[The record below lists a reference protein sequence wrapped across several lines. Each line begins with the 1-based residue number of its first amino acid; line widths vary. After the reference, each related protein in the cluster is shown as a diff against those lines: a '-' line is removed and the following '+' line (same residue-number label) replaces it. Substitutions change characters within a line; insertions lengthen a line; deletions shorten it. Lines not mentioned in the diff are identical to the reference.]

1 VNPEGTN
8 GMWMTTLSLAD
19 VTAQSLFTNFT
30 LTCVKDGVVAVVGL
44 YEIEEGVPFG
54 NPLAIL
60 EIAQVPEPM
69 TFALLGLGGLFLRRR
84 K

>member
-30 LTCVKDGVVAVVGL
+30 LTCVNDGVVAVVGL

-54 NPLAIL
+54 DPLSIL
-60 EIAQVPEPM
+60 VICQPEP
-69 TFALLGLGGLFLRRR
+69 TTIALFALGGLFLRRR
-84 K
+84 R